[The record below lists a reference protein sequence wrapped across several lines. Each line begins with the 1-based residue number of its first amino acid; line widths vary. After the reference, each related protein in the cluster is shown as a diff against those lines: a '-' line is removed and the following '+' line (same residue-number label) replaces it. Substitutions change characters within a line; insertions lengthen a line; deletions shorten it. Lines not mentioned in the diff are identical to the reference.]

1 MALEGDD
8 ASNATVAA
16 VTAAEHVP
24 IADSR
29 GAPVV
34 EVAESGA
41 QVQAQ
46 AKRPENLRKRGV
58 RATAD

>member
-8 ASNATVAA
+8 ASIATVAA

-24 IADSR
+24 TADSP

-34 EVAESGA
+34 EAAESG
-41 QVQAQ
+41 VQAQ
-46 AKRPENLRKRGV
+46 AKLPENLRKRGV
-58 RATAD
+58 RATAE